1 MQTALRKSAL
11 GAVLAGCLLLPG
23 CYNRGFSVS
32 SGAPAGTLGTPGI
45 PQGSNLGASISVS
58 SGDRIITGILVA
70 VMLVEGVRYYVR
82 GDDGTMTPV
91 NYVPE
96 LDPSRKVSEQDCSR
110 PIDPERGNLRC
121 R

>member
-1 MQTALRKSAL
+1 MRGS
-11 GAVLAGCLLLPG
+11 VLAAGLAACLLLSG
-23 CYNRGFSVS
+23 CYNRGFSLS

-45 PQGSNLGASISVS
+45 PQGSNPGASISIS
-58 SGDRIITGILVA
+58 SGDRIVTGILVV
-70 VMLVEGVRYYVR
+70 VMLAEGLRYFVR

-96 LDPSRKVSEQDCSR
+96 PDPSRKVSEQDCSR